1 MKPDYAK
8 ILFVSVPLTFI
19 FWIIC
24 FIGLAHATHN
34 KNMTV
39 YAALFLTVVFFSLFV
54 LFSVKYAKKVK
65 AEIDQK
71 TPQSDGIFVFIF
83 IMVLVATLVI
93 LGVFFNV
100 PVESSQ
106 KYVFIISTVLTVCAV
121 IGRFIKKR
129 HNKAARPDQ

>member
-19 FWIIC
+19 FWIVC
-24 FIGLAHATHN
+24 FFGLAYATHN

-54 LFSVKYAKKVK
+54 FLSAKYAKKVK

-71 TPQSDGIFVFIF
+71 TPQSDGMFLFVFI
-83 IMVLVATLVI
+83 MVMVGTLVI

-106 KYVFIISTVLTVCAV
+106 KYVFLISTVLTVLTV